1 LDAALRCGVSG
12 NDLWPFRGK
21 TVQLTLAALFPV
33 LETPMTIR
41 PLALAVSFS
50 LATVLAACSP
60 SSQPAAG
67 DSTAQAPQADKAAQL
82 NQLYADY
89 WEGVLKLNPLQATFQ
104 GDNRYNDQLPDFGS
118 AEFRKQ
124 SHDFTQEWLGKA
136 EKIGDAGLAGQDLLS
151 YRIFVEEQKQSLE
164 GEKFPTWMMPVNQ
177 MGSTVSY
184 AVMLGSGQVA
194 QPFKTVKDYDNWLA
208 RAARIPVLLETENAN
223 MRGGM
228 KAGVVQP
235 RVLMEKVV
243 PQFDELI
250 TAKAED
256 SQFWGP
262 IKLLPADFSQAD
274 KDRLTEAFR
283 AVINDKLMPAIK
295 QQRDFIANE
304 YLPATRDTVGLD
316 SLPDGK
322 AWYAF
327 NAKQSTT
334 TAQTPEQIH
343 EIGLQEVARIH
354 AEIQTVMTEVGFK
367 GSLQEFFTF
376 MQKDKQFE
384 FKSEPELLEHYRG
397 LEAKINAN
405 VPKLFSLT
413 PKAGFEIR
421 PIEAF
426 RAKSA
431 AGGEYMQPSED
442 GSRPGIFYVNTY
454 DLPTRKTWDAEDL
467 FLHEAIPGHHFQLAL
482 QQELKGVPAFRRF
495 GGETAFIEGWGLYAE
510 SLGKDLG
517 VYTDPYSYF
526 GRLQGELWRA
536 VRLVV
541 DTGLHSKGWTRQ
553 QVLDYMFAN
562 SSVSEPDAVAEAERY
577 IAWPGQALAYKT
589 GELKIQELRKR
600 AQDKLGAKFD
610 IREFHAEVLK
620 DGSVPLDVLDEKLNA
635 WIAEKSK

>member
-1 LDAALRCGVSG
+1 M
-12 NDLWPFRGK
+12 
-21 TVQLTLAALFPV
+21 TL
-33 LETPMTIR
+33 R
-41 PLALAVSFS
+41 PLAFAVSLS

-60 SSQPAAG
+60 SSAPAG
-67 DSTAQAPQADKAAQL
+67 DTAAQAPQADKAAQL

-89 WEGVLKLNPLQATFQ
+89 WEAVLKLNPLQATFQ
-104 GDNRYNDQLPDFGS
+104 GDNRYNDQLPDMGS

-124 SHDFTQEWLGKA
+124 QHDLAVEWLGKV
-136 EKIGDAGLAGQDLLS
+136 EKIGDAGLGGQDLLS

-164 GEKFPTWMMPVNQ
+164 GEKFPGWMLPVNQ

-208 RAARIPVLLETENAN
+208 RAGRVPVLLDTEIAN
-223 MRGGM
+223 MREGI

-243 PQFDELI
+243 PQFDALI
-250 TAKAED
+250 AAKAED

-262 IKLLPADFSQAD
+262 ITAMPADFPAAD
-274 KDRLTEAFR
+274 KERLSAAYREL
-283 AVINDKLMPAIK
+283 IEQQLMPAIK
-295 QQRDFIANE
+295 KQRDFIANE
-304 YLPATRDTVGLD
+304 YLPATRDSVGLD
-316 SLPDGK
+316 ALPDGK

-327 NAKQSTT
+327 SAKQMTT
-334 TAQTPEQIH
+334 TEQTPEQIH
-343 EIGLQEVARIH
+343 AIGLKEVERIH
-354 AEIQTVMTEVGFK
+354 GEMHAVMEQVGFK
-367 GSLQEFFTF
+367 GSLQDFFKF
-376 MQKDKQFE
+376 MQHDKQFE
-384 FKSEPELLEHYRG
+384 FKSEQALLEHYRG
-397 LEAKINAN
+397 LEKQIEAN

-426 RAKSA
+426 RAESA

-442 GSRPGIFYVNTY
+442 GSRPGIFYVNTF

-467 FLHEAIPGHHFQLAL
+467 FLHEAIPGHHFQIAL
-482 QQELKGVPAFRRF
+482 QQELQGVPAFRRF
-495 GGETAFIEGWGLYAE
+495 GGQTAFIEGWGLYSE

-541 DTGLHSKGWTRQ
+541 DTGLHSKGWGRQ

-600 AQDKLGAKFD
+600 AEQKLGDKFD

-620 DGSVPLDVLDEKLNA
+620 DGSVPLDVLDEKIES
-635 WIAEKSK
+635 WIASKGA

>member
-1 LDAALRCGVSG
+1 M
-12 NDLWPFRGK
+12 
-21 TVQLTLAALFPV
+21 TL
-33 LETPMTIR
+33 R
-41 PLALAVSFS
+41 PLALSVSLS

-60 SSQPAAG
+60 SPSPSADAAAQLAPAE
-67 DSTAQAPQADKAAQL
+67 KAAQL

-89 WEGVLKLNPLQATFQ
+89 WEGMLKLNPLQATFQ
-104 GDNRYNDQLPDFGS
+104 GDDRYNDQLPDMGS
-118 AEFRKQ
+118 AEYRKQ
-124 SHDFTQEWLGKA
+124 SHDFTVEWLDKVQ
-136 EKIGDAGLAGQDLLS
+136 KIGDAGLSGQDLLS
-151 YRIFVEEQKQSLE
+151 YRIFVEEQQQSLE
-164 GEKFPTWMMPVNQ
+164 GEKFPGWMLPVNQ

-208 RAARIPVLLETENAN
+208 RAARIPVLLDTEIAN
-223 MRGGM
+223 MREGI

-243 PQFDELI
+243 PQFDALI
-250 TAKAED
+250 AAKAED

-262 IKLLPADFSQAD
+262 ITLMPADFPAAD
-274 KDRLTEAFR
+274 KERLTAAYREL
-283 AVINDKLMPAIK
+283 IEQQLMPAIRK
-295 QQRDFIANE
+295 QRDFIANE

-316 SLPDGK
+316 ALPDGK

-327 NAKQSTT
+327 SAKQMTT
-334 TAQTPEQIH
+334 TEQTPEQIH
-343 EIGLQEVARIH
+343 EIGLKEVERIH
-354 AEIQTVMTEVGFK
+354 GEMHAVMEQVGFK
-367 GSLQEFFTF
+367 GSLQDFFKF
-376 MQKDKQFE
+376 MQHDKQFE
-384 FKSEPELLEHYRG
+384 FASEDALLEHYRG
-397 LEAKINAN
+397 LEAKIEAN
-405 VPKLFSLT
+405 VPRLFSLT

-426 RAKSA
+426 RAESA

-442 GSRPGIFYVNTY
+442 GSRPGIFYVNTF

-482 QQELKGVPAFRRF
+482 QQELQGVPAFRRF
-495 GGETAFIEGWGLYAE
+495 GGQTAFIEGWGLYSE

-541 DTGLHSKGWTRQ
+541 DTGLHSKGWSRQ

-562 SSVSEPDAVAEAERY
+562 SSVSEPDAIAEAERY

-600 AQDKLGAKFD
+600 AEQKLGDGFD

-620 DGSVPLDVLDEKLNA
+620 DGSVPLDVLDEKIER
-635 WIAEKSK
+635 WIESKGA